1 MNAPPRRDAAHGSS
15 VETSVPRPQLR
26 FELALAVAGKAAAA
40 FGTIGFA
47 SLAPFVRD
55 EFDLSAVG
63 VGGIMGMIFL
73 GALIATIPG
82 GRLTDRVRAGRML
95 GGCLLA
101 LAVAL
106 GLVAAAPSAV
116 LFFLAISVVGLAM
129 GAGDPATN
137 VLVSMNVSRRRRGLL
152 MGVKQTG
159 LTLGGL
165 LGGLVLPSLA
175 AATSWRVAVAAPIAA
190 CVAIGLFGFWVAGAV
205 LVRSE
210 RAPEPVRA
218 TSLLGIG
225 TYGFF
230 MAGIQISVLS
240 YLAVYLVDQEDM
252 TATKAGLAIAVAL
265 AGATVGRIVWGVI
278 SDRLFHS
285 RLLALQLAAFGAAVA
300 LAVLSVAG
308 ARAVLWPVLFL
319 LGFCAVGWNTVYVT
333 VAAESVPV
341 SSVGKAT
348 GEALFFSYAG
358 CVSVPPLLGLIH
370 DGTSS
375 WLVTWLAAAAV
386 ALVALAVCRAWA
398 SRTQR

>member
-1 MNAPPRRDAAHGSS
+1 MD
-15 VETSVPRPQLR
+15 ETALPRPQVR

-63 VGGIMGMIFL
+63 VGGIMGVIFL
-73 GALIATIPG
+73 GALVATIPG
-82 GRLTDRVRAGRML
+82 GRLTDEVRAGRML

-106 GLVAAAPSAV
+106 GLVAAAPSTV
-116 LFFLAISVVGLAM
+116 LFFLAMGVVGLAM

-137 VLVSMNVSRRRRGLL
+137 VLVSINVSRRRRGLL

-165 LGGLVLPSLA
+165 LGGLVLPSIA

-205 LVRSE
+205 GERSG
-210 RAPEPVRA
+210 RAAEPVRA

-230 MAGIQISVLS
+230 MAGIQLSVLG
-240 YLAVYLVDQEDM
+240 YLAVYLVDQEGL
-252 TATKAGLAIAVAL
+252 TATKAGLAVAVAL
-265 AGATVGRIVWGVI
+265 AGGTAGRIVWGLI
-278 SDRLFHS
+278 SDRLFHT
-285 RLLALQLAAFGAAVA
+285 RFLTLQLAALGAAVA
-300 LAVLSVAG
+300 LVVLSVAE
-308 ARAVLWPVLFL
+308 ARAALWPVLFC
-319 LGFCAVGWNTVYVT
+319 LGFCAIGWNAVYVT
-333 VAAESVPV
+333 VAAESAPP
-341 SSVGKAT
+341 SSVGRAT

-358 CVSVPPLLGLIH
+358 ALSMPPLLGAVV

-375 WLVTWLAAAAV
+375 WSVTWLVAAAV
-386 ALVALAVCRAWA
+386 AVAALAACRGQV
-398 SRTQR
+398 SVKQQ